1 MRYTRI
7 GLPTNKRKEN
17 CETIF
22 VIRGEAWDTDAPL
35 KFADRSGIEPTVD
48 DLPGLY
54 KDHDIGFRIA
64 RSQEEAI

>member
-7 GLPTNKRKEN
+7 RLPASKRKEN

-22 VIRGEAWDTDAPL
+22 VIRGEAWDTDGWMSI
-35 KFADRSGIEPTVD
+35 KPTVD